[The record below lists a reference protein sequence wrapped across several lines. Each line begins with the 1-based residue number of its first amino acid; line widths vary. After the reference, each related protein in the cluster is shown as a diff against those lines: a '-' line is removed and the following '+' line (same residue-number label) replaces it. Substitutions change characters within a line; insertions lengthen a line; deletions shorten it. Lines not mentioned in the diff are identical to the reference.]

1 MRLRRTG
8 PKLDYCFRDLQRVRS
23 FARTPRRQIYPACS
37 QAHGIA
43 SDRLGLSPG
52 WADIYPSTYHENW
65 ISITRLTGCFDFVHR
80 ADPNGELIEENEAD
94 NIGQRMIQLPPRG
107 GSVAPRD
114 CPPAR

>member
-1 MRLRRTG
+1 
-8 PKLDYCFRDLQRVRS
+8 
-23 FARTPRRQIYPACS
+23 
-37 QAHGIA
+37 
-43 SDRLGLSPG
+43 
-52 WADIYPSTYHENW
+52 
-65 ISITRLTGCFDFVHR
+65 VHR